1 VPPDILTELSTHKL
15 YESIGYNIPV
25 QAGSNPK
32 TYSEAGGL
40 LLENRKG
47 FSTSLKQTVIQAIEE
62 PQSKIS
68 TPD

>member
-1 VPPDILTELSTHKL
+1 VPPDILTELSTL
-15 YESIGYNIPV
+15 TVESIGYNIPV

-40 LLENRKG
+40 ILENRKG

>member
-1 VPPDILTELSTHKL
+1 VPPDILTELSTL
-15 YESIGYNIPV
+15 TVESIGYNIPV

-40 LLENRKG
+40 LLQNRKG

-62 PQSKIS
+62 SQSKIS